1 MNDGGNTA
9 RYFVSASYTEDQ
21 GMCNTDQTLRDDYDT
36 NANYKKWNYRMNVD
50 IDITKSTLLKL
61 GIAGSLAKRNSPGLA
76 DNEMYGACFS
86 DTILLQ
92 RLYTIP
98 MDMRLFP
105 TGIT

>member
-1 MNDGGNTA
+1 MNGGGNTA

-21 GMCNTDQTLRDDYDT
+21 GMYNTDQTLRDDYDT

-61 GIAGSLAKRNSPGLA
+61 GIAGSLAKRNSPDWLITRC
-76 DNEMYGACFS
+76 YGACFS

-92 RLYTIP
+92 RLRI
-98 MDMRLFP
+98 LFQWICAYFP
-105 TGIT
+105 PR